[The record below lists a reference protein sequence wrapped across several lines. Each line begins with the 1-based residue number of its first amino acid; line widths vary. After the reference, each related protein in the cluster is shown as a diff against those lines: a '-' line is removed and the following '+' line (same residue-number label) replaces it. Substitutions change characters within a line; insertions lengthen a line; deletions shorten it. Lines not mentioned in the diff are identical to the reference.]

1 MDNARSIFTA
11 NKAINIIMLWL
22 FFVTFALLVLP
33 LESIAPELAAQVEAN
48 KTYLYLAVIVELS
61 NFISQAVIS
70 LISFAMSRRAIKQEQ
85 AFMQKTVDSLDFAER
100 ALLREF
106 VLQRKAILYL
116 PESEPTVRSLMD
128 SGIIT
133 IVGDMD
139 ETNGR
144 CPIAITKHARPYITY
159 KAIGLTRG
167 KMNDEM
173 LEQIMNARP
182 EFAREKKIMPRAYR
196 GIKATA

>member
-1 MDNARSIFTA
+1 MDNTRSVFTA

-22 FFVTFALLVLP
+22 FFITFALLVLP
-33 LESIAPELAAQVEAN
+33 LESISPELATQVETH

-61 NFISQAVIS
+61 NFISQAVIGLVS
-70 LISFAMSRRAIKQEQ
+70 WLFSRRAIKQEQ
-85 AFMQKTVDSLDFAER
+85 AHMQKTVDSLDFAER

-116 PESEPTVRSLMD
+116 PESEPTVRSLMEG
-128 SGIIT
+128 GIIT

-139 ETNGR
+139 ESTGR

-159 KAIGLTRG
+159 RAIGLTRG

-182 EFAREKKIMPRAYR
+182 EFAREKKLMPRAYR
-196 GIKATA
+196 GIKAAV